1 MILVNL
7 GDGGGEG
14 WEGGEA
20 GGRQGCIKRVIWLAF
35 FLLQRAHSLASR
47 VHMSSNIE
55 LSTARCNKHEP
66 SGNNAKTMTSNS
78 SLLPAK
84 C

>member
-20 GGRQGCIKRVIWLAF
+20 GGEAGVYQKSYMAGVFSA
-35 FLLQRAHSLASR
+35 
-47 VHMSSNIE
+47 
-55 LSTARCNKHEP
+55 TARP
-66 SGNNAKTMTSNS
+66 FIG
-78 SLLPAK
+78 
-84 C
+84 